1 MTATVGPVLRLRGV
15 SAGYRSRFGERRV
28 LADLDLDVHR
38 GETVAVLGANGSGK
52 TTLLNVL
59 AGTNRSTAGEVE
71 LFARPIGE
79 WSRADVAR
87 VVTVL
92 PQAMELPAGFRVAEV
107 VGLGRLPHGR
117 SLFGVEPDDER
128 AVTTALADAG
138 ATDLADRPVTE
149 LSGGER
155 QRVIVAM
162 ALAQSP
168 SLLLLDEPT
177 VHLDLAH
184 QLALV
189 DLLARLRHLRHLT
202 VVAVL
207 HDLNL
212 ATRFADRIEVLHGGR
227 LHHAT
232 RPDGAVDLGLVRRA
246 FGVAVEE
253 ARTATGGRVLAMGPI
268 GDGRIEP
275 SAPPKASHE

>member
-1 MTATVGPVLRLRGV
+1 MTATADPVLRLRGV

-28 LADLDLDVHR
+28 LAGLDLDVRR

-59 AGTNRSTAGEVE
+59 AGTNRPTAGEVE
-71 LFARPIGE
+71 LFARPIGQ

-107 VGLGRLPHGR
+107 VALGRIPHGR
-117 SLFGVEPDDER
+117 RMFGSEAGDEL
-128 AVTTALADAG
+128 AVTSALADAG
-138 ATDLADRPVTE
+138 AGDLAERPVTE

-162 ALAQSP
+162 ALAQAP
-168 SLLLLDEPT
+168 ALLLLDEPT

-189 DLLARLRHLRHLT
+189 DLLARLRHVRQLT

-212 ATRFADRIEVLHGGR
+212 ATRFADRIEVVHGGR
-227 LHHAT
+227 LHRGT
-232 RPDGAVDLGLVRRA
+232 RDDGSVDLALVRRA
-246 FGVAVEE
+246 FGVSVEE
-253 ARTATGGRVLAMGPI
+253 ARTASGGRVLALGPI
-268 GDGRIEP
+268 GDARIEP
-275 SAPPKASHE
+275 SPGSEAIDL